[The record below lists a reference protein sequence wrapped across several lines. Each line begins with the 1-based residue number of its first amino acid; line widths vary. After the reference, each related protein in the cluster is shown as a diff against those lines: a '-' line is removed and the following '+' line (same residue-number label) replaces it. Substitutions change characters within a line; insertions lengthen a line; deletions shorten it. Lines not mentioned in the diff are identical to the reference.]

1 MDTNKWKSV
10 LVPIDTYKAL
20 KKVSQ
25 LENRAIGGQ
34 LTFIFEKYCK
44 EEGYEIRKL
53 EKVEQKKTKIIEID

>member
-1 MDTNKWKSV
+1 M
-10 LVPIDTYKAL
+10 
-20 KKVSQ
+20 SQ